1 MKIYSHVRLIA
12 AEEKKVSELSDSS
25 LRKIANDSKDSRSHQ
40 AKKELERRTGKSSSN
55 NSSKNNKSDKSQEK
69 SLDLMKSPVQKT
81 DSALSDLAR
90 GYKKFD
96 RWNTQRK
103 IDKLDHEDKNDL
115 RTDNWF
121 FGPKESDFQG
131 TKLERRKQ
139 LTDYINSRREAIRDE
154 KKQLQEKLDRLNK
167 ELGDE

>member
-1 MKIYSHVRLIA
+1 MKIYSQVRILA
-12 AEEKKVSELSDSS
+12 ANEKKVSELSDSS
-25 LRKIANDSKDSRSHQ
+25 LRKIANDSKDKRSHQ
-40 AKKELERRTGKSSSN
+40 AKKELERRVGKSKSN
-55 NSSKNNKSDKSQEK
+55 KSSKKPEK
-69 SLDLMKSPVQKT
+69 SLNLMESPVQKT
-81 DSALSDLAR
+81 DSVLDDLSR

-131 TKLERRKQ
+131 NKFERQKQ
-139 LTDYINSRREAIRDE
+139 LNDYINSRREVIRNE
-154 KKQLQEKLDRLNK
+154 KQQLQEKLDRLNK

>member
-1 MKIYSHVRLIA
+1 MKIYSHVRLLA
-12 AEEKKVSELSDSS
+12 AEEKQVSQLSDSS
-25 LRKIANDSKDSRSHQ
+25 LRKIANDSKDKRSNQ
-40 AKKELERRTGKSSSN
+40 AKKELEKRSGNKSSSK
-55 NSSKNNKSDKSQEK
+55 SKDNKTKDTKT
-69 SLDLMKSPVQKT
+69 LDLMKSPVQKS

-103 IDKLDHEDKNDL
+103 IDKLDREDKHDL

-131 TKLERRKQ
+131 NKIERQKQ
-139 LTDYINSRREAIRDE
+139 LNDYINSRREVIRDE

-167 ELGDE
+167 ELGE

>member
-1 MKIYSHVRLIA
+1 MKIYSQVRLLA
-12 AEEKKVSELSDSS
+12 ADEKKVSDLSDSS
-25 LRKIANDSKDSRSHQ
+25 LRKIANDPKDKRSNQ
-40 AKKELERRTGKSSSN
+40 AKRELEKRTGNKSSS
-55 NSSKNNKSDKSQEK
+55 KPNKSNEK
-69 SLDLMKSPVQKT
+69 ENKTLNLMESPVQKS

-103 IDKLDHEDKNDL
+103 IDKLDHEDKHDL

-131 TKLERRKQ
+131 SKFERQKQ
-139 LTDYINSRREAIRDE
+139 LNDYINSRREVIRNE
-154 KKQLQEKLDRLNK
+154 KQQLQEKLDRLNK

>member
-1 MKIYSHVRLIA
+1 MKIYSHVRILA
-12 AEEKKVSELSDSS
+12 ADEKKVSELSDST
-25 LRKIANDSKDSRSHQ
+25 LRKIANDPKDKRNHQ
-40 AKKELERRTGKSSSN
+40 AKKELERRTGKTKTN
-55 NSSKNNKSDKSQEK
+55 KSSKKPEK
-69 SLDLMKSPVQKT
+69 SLNLMKSPVQKT
-81 DSALSDLAR
+81 DSAFDDLAR

-103 IDKLDHEDKNDL
+103 IDKLDYEDKNDL

-121 FGPKESDFQG
+121 FGPKERDFQG

-154 KKQLQEKLDRLNK
+154 KRQLQEKLDRLNK

>member
-1 MKIYSHVRLIA
+1 MKIYSQLRILA
-12 AEEKKVSELSDSS
+12 ADEKKVSELSDSS
-25 LRKIANDSKDSRSHQ
+25 LRKIANDPKDKRSQQ
-40 AKKELERRTGKSSSN
+40 AKKELERRTGKSN
-55 NSSKNNKSDKSQEK
+55 KSSKSSKKPEK
-69 SLDLMKSPVQKT
+69 SLNLMKSPVQKT
-81 DSALSDLAR
+81 DSAFDDLSR
-90 GYKKFD
+90 SYKKFD

-103 IDKLDHEDKNDL
+103 IDKLDHEDKHDL

-121 FGPKESDFQG
+121 FGPKERDFQG

-154 KKQLQEKLDRLNK
+154 KKQLQEKLDRLNQ

>member
-1 MKIYSHVRLIA
+1 
-12 AEEKKVSELSDSS
+12 
-25 LRKIANDSKDSRSHQ
+25 
-40 AKKELERRTGKSSSN
+40 
-55 NSSKNNKSDKSQEK
+55 
-69 SLDLMKSPVQKT
+69 MKSPVQKS
-81 DSALSDLAR
+81 DSAFDKLST

-131 TKLERRKQ
+131 NKFERQKQ
-139 LTDYINSRREAIRDE
+139 LNDYINSRREVIRNE
-154 KKQLQEKLDRLNK
+154 KQQLQEKLDRLNK
-167 ELGDE
+167 ELGNE